1 MFSKI
6 KSSLVVQTSF
16 LFFISFLV
24 ILLLWVFFYFQQKA
38 QHLEFDTARYFNTA
52 SNLQDLL
59 HKNIEITNKQ
69 VKAFNMKIFEELIP
83 NDYISELKKGNLTR
97 GFEVISSGNTQ
108 LVKIYNNKNQIVLE
122 DISTHRS
129 MVIIHLVFMLLLI
142 TQGLLYIKVQRS
154 LSPLSKLHQKL
165 RKLKIGDLSPLD
177 IDSNYVEI
185 KQMISSYNESI
196 SKIEEILEIREM
208 FNKIFMHE
216 MKMPLA
222 KGMFYLN
229 QEPSSFTHEK
239 LSNILNSLN
248 NELEEFSQIESLI
261 AYQNKIKEDEN
272 SLLELIN
279 IAKSRIFIENKNL
292 VVKVCEKAIL
302 KGDKEFWVLC
312 IKNLLDNA
320 FKYSND
326 NTLEIICDEFGISFI
341 NKGEE
346 LPVDIS
352 KDIKKWKIDKNK
364 RHKSST
370 GYGFGLFIIKNIVLI
385 HGYSLE
391 YTYDKKQ
398 KNVILKIV

>member
-1 MFSKI
+1 LFSKI